1 MPSITL
7 RPDGLHAEQGWS
19 LTSGTLLDV
28 IRDNNPATGATQ
40 DEEECNLIVTLQDLS
55 DHLADPTL
63 ISVDSIKASIIARG
77 GREGASTVAIRI
89 LSEPAGD
96 ILTQSSAETIDV
108 FQTHTTSTIYSLTSV
123 SAIDD
128 VAIQVEPNEQG
139 TDLVEVF
146 LTVEYS
152 EISGKVSISDGKVSI
167 TSGKL
172 TI

>member
-7 RPDGLHAEQGWS
+7 RPDGIASEQGWGRTGS
-19 LTSGTLLDV
+19 ALLDV
-28 IRDNNPATGATQ
+28 ISDNNPGTGASQ
-40 DEEECNLIVTLQDLS
+40 AEEECNLIVTLSDLA

-63 ISVDSIKASIIARG
+63 ISVDSIQASIIARG
-77 GREGASTVAIRI
+77 GREGASTVFLQI

-96 ILTQSSAETIDV
+96 ILTTSTINTIDV
-108 FQTHTTSTIYSLTSV
+108 FQTHTTSTIYSPGSV

-128 VAIQVEPNEQG
+128 MAIKVGPNTQG